1 MEAKGESVELETGKR
16 SEKQKREV
24 TKHGILDAVGSHG
37 KLEGKYL
44 TFGIASERYGISILD
59 VREIIGMIPVRPVP
73 HLPDFMKGVIN
84 LRGKVIPIV
93 DLRKRFNLELKE
105 HDKNTRIVVVD
116 IGGNIMGMIVDSVS
130 EVLRLPAST
139 IEPPPEIVT
148 GINSDYI
155 KGVAKLDDKLLI
167 FLDLSKV
174 IDVNE
179 MSGVGA

>member
-1 MEAKGESVELETGKR
+1 METEVMTKQDSTAIAASDELQLVSFNIGTEEFGVDILKVQEINRMVEI
-16 SEKQKREV
+16 
-24 TKHGILDAVGSHG
+24 TK
-37 KLEGKYL
+37 
-44 TFGIASERYGISILD
+44 
-59 VREIIGMIPVRPVP
+59 VP
-73 HLPDFMKGVIN
+73 QAPHYVEGVIN

-93 DLRKRFNLELKE
+93 DLRKRFSLELKE

-130 EVLRLPAST
+130 EVLRLPANT

-148 GINSDYI
+148 GINSEYI
-155 KGVAKLDDKLLI
+155 KGVAKLDDRLLI

-179 MSGVGA
+179 MAALG